1 VESGAAVLASCGE
14 LLEIYWGLHGGF
26 FRVDEIDTCM
36 RHAGWRSEVG
46 IAMKMG
52 FLVASCAVSI
62 WSVCICAYCVSDWPL
77 TLI

>member
-1 VESGAAVLASCGE
+1 MESGAAVLASCGE

-52 FLVASCAVSI
+52 FFGR
-62 WSVCICAYCVSDWPL
+62 
-77 TLI
+77 